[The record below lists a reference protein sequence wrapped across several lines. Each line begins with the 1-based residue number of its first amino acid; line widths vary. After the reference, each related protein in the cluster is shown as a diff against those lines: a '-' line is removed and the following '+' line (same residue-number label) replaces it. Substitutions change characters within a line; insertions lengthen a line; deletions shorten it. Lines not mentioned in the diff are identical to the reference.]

1 MIVPESFHSASDDLP
16 WADEWAGDPG
26 IKLKLL
32 MADVE
37 GGRFAVRMLF
47 DPGVKVIPHKH
58 TGEVH
63 AFTFAG
69 EWTYLEYSDSPSN
82 RAGSYLF
89 EPPGSTHTLKI
100 ADHAEGYTDVLF
112 VIYGAMLHLDPE
124 SGAVVAVTDAESVLR
139 EYPELL
145 RQQGKPVPEA
155 LPVGGSMAYRP
166 CP

>member
-32 MADVE
+32 MADIE

-47 DPGVKVIPHKH
+47 DPGVEVFPHKH

-69 EWTYLEYSDSPSN
+69 EWAYLEYPESASN

-89 EPPGSTHTLKI
+89 EPPGSTHTLKV
-100 ADHAEGYTDVLF
+100 ADHAEGSTDVLF
-112 VIYGAMLHLDPE
+112 IIYGAMLHLTPE
-124 SGAVVAVTDAESVLR
+124 DGSVVAVTDAESVLR

-145 RQQGKPVPEA
+145 RRQGKPVPEV